1 MTLTDELKILGDKIK
16 ANQAQYDLGRE
27 SAEISALPPEDLL
40 EKYEYLTGEDLGHRP
55 NVFEKTK
62 FECSPLGMSFSKS
75 FKKDKVKN
83 IAKNESDFNYD
94 SNHKFYKFYKQYNE
108 FEEMLLD
115 SKSNRVKKFTKLLTE
130 FKNLKLQKPE
140 TQLKKGRI
148 MKTVDELYKTHYNDC
163 KNDFNNNDDLSEGKK
178 KKIDY
183 RQFESFDKTDKKL
196 KLDGETKKDEESKLT
211 ALSKWLYSKNDL
223 RKQ

>member
-1 MTLTDELKILGDKIK
+1 MTLTDELKIN

-27 SAEISALPPEDLL
+27 AAKISALPSRDLL

-55 NVFEKTK
+55 NVFEKIK
-62 FECSPLGMSFSKS
+62 FEYSPLGMSFSKS
-75 FKKDKVKN
+75 FKKNKVKN
-83 IAKNESDFNYD
+83 IAKNESDYNYD
-94 SNHKFYKFYKQYNE
+94 SNYKFYKFYKQYNE
-108 FEEMLLD
+108 FEEMPLD
-115 SKSNRVKKFTKLLTE
+115 SKYNRVTKFTKILTE

-148 MKTVDELYKTHYNDC
+148 MKTVDELYKKYYNDC
-163 KNDFNNNDDLSEGKK
+163 KNGFNNDDDLSEGKK
-178 KKIDY
+178 KKFDY

-211 ALSKWLYSKNDL
+211 ALSKWLHSKNDL